1 LQPGYADLSPLGY
14 APPKKY
20 DSHFFFTVTSNCK
33 LKFLLSS
40 PLTNRKIN
48 LLQATSINMID
59 MVGIGPFVVMPF
71 VVAQFN
77 SGLFIWAWIF
87 GAFTALMD
95 AMIWSEL
102 GAKYPLAGGTYNFH
116 RIAFGEKG
124 GKLMSFLYVWQTS
137 LQAPLVVASA
147 AIGFA
152 QYLTYIVPLELWQ
165 QKIVSG
171 GLVLLVFLL
180 LYRKIETIGKISV
193 AMGGIVVLTIIW
205 IIISGLSHQQ
215 QNIKLLPAGTESFFT
230 LAFWAAIGQA
240 SVKTVYAYLGYYNV
254 CHLGGE
260 IKNPGK
266 NIPRS
271 IFISIAGIATL
282 YLLMNISVM
291 GVMPWQSIKEGDSYL
306 VSSFME
312 QLYGHQAGVIV
323 TILILCIAFS
333 SLFAVVLGY
342 SRVPYAAAVDGNFFK
357 PFARLHPTKNFP
369 YISLI
374 VLCALG
380 FLFSLFMRLGDVISS
395 ILAMRII
402 IQFIGQGVGV
412 MLLRKKTGTKDLPF
426 SMWLFPLP
434 VIISI
439 AIWVFLFLS
448 TKWFAL
454 WGSLIAIAGMIVF
467 YLVEKNRKDSLT

>member
-1 LQPGYADLSPLGY
+1 LNILISQ
-14 APPKKY
+14 
-20 DSHFFFTVTSNCK
+20 H
-33 LKFLLSS
+33 
-40 PLTNRKIN
+40 TNRKIN

-71 VVAQFN
+71 VVSQFHT
-77 SGLFIWAWIF
+77 GLFIWAWIF
-87 GAFTALMD
+87 GAFTAFMD

-116 RIAFGEKG
+116 SIAFGEKG

-137 LQAPLVVASA
+137 IQAPLVVASA

-152 QYLTYIVPLELWQ
+152 QYLTYIVPLEVWQ
-165 QKIVSG
+165 QKAVSG
-171 GLVLLVFLL
+171 GLVILVFLL

-193 AMGGIVVLTIIW
+193 VMGSIVVLTIIW
-205 IIISGLSHQQ
+205 IIASGLMAQQ
-215 QNIKLLPAGTESFFT
+215 QSVKILPTGNESFFT
-230 LAFWAAIGQA
+230 LAFWGAIGHA

-271 IFISIAGIATL
+271 IFISIIGISTL

-291 GVMPWQSIKEGDSYL
+291 GVIPWQTVKQDDKYL
-306 VSSFME
+306 VSTFM
-312 QLYGHQAGVIV
+312 QLIYGNQAAVIV
-323 TILILCIAFS
+323 TVLILCIAFS

-357 PFARLHPTKNFP
+357 PFAKLHPTKNFP
-369 YISLI
+369 YVSLM
-374 VLCALG
+374 VLCGLG
-380 FLFSLFMRLGDVISS
+380 FVFSLLFKMAEVISA
-395 ILAMRII
+395 ILAMRIVV
-402 IQFIGQGVGV
+402 QFMAQGVGV
-412 MLLRKKTGTKDLPF
+412 SLLRKKMGTKDLPF
-426 SMWLFPLP
+426 KMWLFPLP

-439 AIWVFLFLS
+439 AIWIFLFIS
-448 TKWFAL
+448 TGWFAL
-454 WGSLIAIAGMIVF
+454 WGSLIAVAGVIV
-467 YLVEKNRKDSLT
+467 YMVKQRLWPEGIKED

>member
-1 LQPGYADLSPLGY
+1 
-14 APPKKY
+14 
-20 DSHFFFTVTSNCK
+20 
-33 LKFLLSS
+33 
-40 PLTNRKIN
+40 
-48 LLQATSINMID
+48 MID

-77 SGLFIWAWIF
+77 NGLFIWAWIF
-87 GAFTALMD
+87 GAFTAFMD

-116 RIAFGEKG
+116 RIAFGERG
-124 GKLMSFLYVWQTS
+124 GKLMSFLFVWQTS
-137 LQAPLVVASA
+137 IQAPLVVASA
-147 AIGFA
+147 SIGFA
-152 QYLTYIVPLELWQ
+152 QYLTYIVPLDIWQ

-171 GLVLLVFLL
+171 GLVMLVFIL

-193 AMGGIVVLTIIW
+193 VMGTIVVLTIIW
-205 IIISGLSHQQ
+205 IIISGLLNQQ
-215 QNIKLLPAGTESFFT
+215 HPVKLIPTGKESFFT
-230 LAFWAAIGQA
+230 YAFWAAVGQA

-271 IFISIAGIATL
+271 IFISVFGIATL

-291 GVMPWQSIKEGDSYL
+291 GVMPWELVKADDKYL
-306 VSSFME
+306 VSSFMQ
-312 QLYGHQAGVIV
+312 QLYGTKAGVLV

-357 PFARLHPTKNFP
+357 PFAKLHPTKNFP

-374 VLCALG
+374 VLCTLG
-380 FLFSLFMRLGDVISS
+380 FIFSLLFKLAEVISS
-395 ILAMRII
+395 ILAMRIV
-402 IQFIGQGVGV
+402 IQFIGQAVGV
-412 MLLRKKTGTKDLPF
+412 VMLRKRFGEKDLPF
-426 SMWLFPLP
+426 KMMLFPLP
-434 VIISI
+434 VILSI
-439 AIWVFLFLS
+439 VIWAFLFVS
-448 TKWFAL
+448 TGWFAL
-454 WGSLIAIAGMIVF
+454 WGSLIALCGVGVYF
-467 YLVEKNRKDSLT
+467 FTSRLKKSE

>member
-1 LQPGYADLSPLGY
+1 MPT
-14 APPKKY
+14 
-20 DSHFFFTVTSNCK
+20 H
-33 LKFLLSS
+33 
-40 PLTNRKIN
+40 LTNRKIN

-77 SGLFIWAWIF
+77 NGLFIWAWIF
-87 GAFTALMD
+87 GAFTAFMD

-116 RIAFGEKG
+116 RIAFGEKA
-124 GKLMSFLYVWQTS
+124 GKLMSFLFVWQTS
-137 LQAPLVVASA
+137 IQAPLVVASA

-152 QYLTYIVPLELWQ
+152 QYLTYIVPLEVWQ
-165 QKIVSG
+165 QKVVSG
-171 GLVLLVFLL
+171 GLVILVFLL

-193 AMGGIVVLTIIW
+193 VMGSIVVLTIIW
-205 IIISGLSHQQ
+205 IIISGLTNQQ
-215 QNIKLLPAGTESFFT
+215 QSIKLMPTGNESFFT

-271 IFISIAGIATL
+271 IFISIIGIATL
-282 YLLMNISVM
+282 YLLMNISVL
-291 GVMPWQSIKEGDSYL
+291 GVMPWQSVNKDDKYL

-312 QLYGHQAGVIV
+312 QLYGHQAGIFV

-357 PFARLHPTKNFP
+357 PFAKLHPTKNFP
-369 YISLI
+369 YVSLI
-374 VLCALG
+374 VLCSIG
-380 FLFSLFMRLGDVISS
+380 FVFSLFMRLGDVISS

-402 IQFIGQGVGV
+402 VQFIGQGVGV
-412 MLLRKKTGTKDLPF
+412 SLLRKKIGTKNLPF
-426 SMWLFPLP
+426 KMWLFPLP
-434 VIISI
+434 VIVSI
-439 AIWVFLFLS
+439 LIWLFLFFS
-448 TKWFAL
+448 TGWFAL
-454 WGSLIAIAGMIVF
+454 WGSLLAVIGVIV
-467 YLVEKNRKDSLT
+467 YLLKDRLAAKA

>member
-1 LQPGYADLSPLGY
+1 MS
-14 APPKKY
+14 
-20 DSHFFFTVTSNCK
+20 T
-33 LKFLLSS
+33 

-87 GAFTALMD
+87 GAFTAFMD

-137 LQAPLVVASA
+137 IQAPLVVASA

-165 QKIVSG
+165 QKTVSG
-171 GLVLLVFLL
+171 GLVILVFLL

-193 AMGGIVVLTIIW
+193 IMGSIVVLTIIW
-205 IIISGLSHQQ
+205 IIASGLMAQQ
-215 QNIKLLPAGTESFFT
+215 QSVKILPTGNESFFT
-230 LAFWAAIGQA
+230 LAFWGAIGHA

-271 IFISIAGIATL
+271 IFISIIGISTL

-291 GVMPWQSIKEGDSYL
+291 GVIPWEVVKSDDKYL
-306 VSSFME
+306 VSTFM
-312 QLYGHQAGVIV
+312 QLIYGQHAGIIV
-323 TILILCIAFS
+323 TVLILCIAFS

-357 PFARLHPTKNFP
+357 PFAKLHPTKNFP
-369 YISLI
+369 YVSLI
-374 VLCALG
+374 FLCALG
-380 FLFSLFMRLGDVISS
+380 FGFSLLFRLSDVISS
-395 ILAMRII
+395 IVAMRIV
-402 IQFIGQGVGV
+402 IQFMAQGVGV
-412 MLLRKKTGTKDLPF
+412 SLLRKRFGTKDLPF
-426 SMWLFPLP
+426 KMWLFPLP

-439 AIWVFLFLS
+439 AIWIFLFIS
-448 TKWFAL
+448 TGWFAL
-454 WGSLIAIAGMIVF
+454 WGSLIAVVGVIV
-467 YLVEKNRKDSLT
+467 YMVKQRLWPEGA

>member
-1 LQPGYADLSPLGY
+1 M
-14 APPKKY
+14 
-20 DSHFFFTVTSNCK
+20 
-33 LKFLLSS
+33 SS

-87 GAFTALMD
+87 GSFTACMD
-95 AMIWSEL
+95 AMTWSEL
-102 GAKYPLAGGTYNFH
+102 GARYPLAGGTYNFH

-124 GKLMSFLYVWQTS
+124 GKLMSFLFVWQTS
-137 LQAPLVVASA
+137 IQAPLVVASA
-147 AIGFA
+147 SIGFA
-152 QYLTYIVPLELWQ
+152 QYLTYIVPLHGWE

-171 GLVLLVFLL
+171 ALVILAFLL

-193 AMGGIVVLTIIW
+193 IMGSIVILTISW
-205 IIISGLSHQQ
+205 IIISGFMHQQ
-215 QNIKLLPAGTESFFT
+215 QTIKLIPSGHESFFS
-230 LAFWAAIGQA
+230 LAFWAAIGHA
-240 SVKTVYAYLGYYNV
+240 SVKTVYSYLGYYNV

-271 IFISIAGIATL
+271 IFISIIGITTL

-291 GVMPWQSIKEGDSYL
+291 GVMPWQSVNANDKYL
-306 VSSFME
+306 VSSFIG
-312 QLYGHQAGVIV
+312 QLYGHQAGVVV
-323 TILILCIAFS
+323 TVLILCIAFS
-333 SLFAVVLGY
+333 SLFAVILGY

-374 VLCALG
+374 VLCSLG
-380 FLFSLFMRLGDVISS
+380 FVFSLLFKLSEVISS

-402 IQFIGQGVGV
+402 VQFIAQGVGV
-412 MLLRKKTGTKDLPF
+412 SLLRKRIGTKELPF
-426 SMWLFPLP
+426 KMWLFPLP
-434 VIISI
+434 VILSI
-439 AIWVFLFLS
+439 AIWIFLFIS
-448 TKWFAL
+448 TGWFAL
-454 WGSLIAIAGMIVF
+454 WGSLIAVAGVIVYF
-467 YLVEKNRKDSLT
+467 VINKITVETQRH

>member
-1 LQPGYADLSPLGY
+1 MS
-14 APPKKY
+14 
-20 DSHFFFTVTSNCK
+20 T
-33 LKFLLSS
+33 

-71 VVAQFN
+71 VVAQFD

-87 GAFTALMD
+87 GAFTAFMD
-95 AMIWSEL
+95 AMVWSEL

-124 GKLMSFLYVWQTS
+124 GKLMSFLFVWQTS
-137 LQAPLVVASA
+137 IQAPLVVASA

-152 QYLTYIVPLELWQ
+152 QYLTYIVPLNFWQ
-165 QKIVSG
+165 LKIVSG
-171 GLVLLVFLL
+171 GLVILVFLL

-193 AMGGIVVLTIIW
+193 IMGSIVVLTIIW
-205 IIISGLSHQQ
+205 IIISGLTNQQ
-215 QNIKLLPAGTESFFT
+215 QSIKLLPTGSESFFT

-266 NIPRS
+266 NIPKS
-271 IFISIAGIATL
+271 IFISIIGIATL

-291 GVMPWQSIKEGDSYL
+291 GVMPWQSVKEGDRYL

-312 QLYGHQAGVIV
+312 QLYDHQAGIIV
-323 TILILCIAFS
+323 TVLILCIAFS

-357 PFARLHPTKNFP
+357 LFAKLHPTKNFP

-380 FLFSLFMRLGDVISS
+380 FVFSLFMRLGDVISS

-402 IQFIGQGVGV
+402 VQFIGQGVGV
-412 MLLRKKTGTKDLPF
+412 VLLRKKFGTEGLPF
-426 SMWLFPLP
+426 KMWLFPVP
-434 VIISI
+434 IILSV
-439 AIWVFLFLS
+439 AIWIFLFIS
-448 TKWFAL
+448 TGWFAL
-454 WGSLIAIAGMIVF
+454 WGSFIAVVGVVVYSVKAR
-467 YLVEKNRKDSLT
+467 LATNQNL

>member
-1 LQPGYADLSPLGY
+1 
-14 APPKKY
+14 
-20 DSHFFFTVTSNCK
+20 
-33 LKFLLSS
+33 
-40 PLTNRKIN
+40 
-48 LLQATSINMID
+48 
-59 MVGIGPFVVMPF
+59 F
-71 VVAQFN
+71 VVAQFD

-87 GAFTALMD
+87 GAFTAFMD
-95 AMIWSEL
+95 AMVWSEL

-124 GKLMSFLYVWQTS
+124 GKLMSFLFVWQTS
-137 LQAPLVVASA
+137 IQAPLVVASA

-152 QYLTYIVPLELWQ
+152 QYLTYIVPLDFWQ
-165 QKIVSG
+165 LKIVSG
-171 GLVLLVFLL
+171 GLVILVFLL

-193 AMGGIVVLTIIW
+193 IMGSIVVLTIIW
-205 IIISGLSHQQ
+205 IIISGLTNQQ
-215 QNIKLLPAGTESFFT
+215 QSIKLLPTGSESFFT

-266 NIPRS
+266 NIPKS
-271 IFISIAGIATL
+271 IFISIIGIATL

-291 GVMPWQSIKEGDSYL
+291 GVMPWQSVKEGDRYL

-312 QLYGHQAGVIV
+312 QLYDHQAGIIV
-323 TILILCIAFS
+323 TVLILCIAFS

-357 PFARLHPTKNFP
+357 LFAKLHPTKNFP

-380 FLFSLFMRLGDVISS
+380 FVFSLFMRLGDVISS

-402 IQFIGQGVGV
+402 VQFIGQGVGV
-412 MLLRKKTGTKDLPF
+412 VLLRKKFGTEGLPF
-426 SMWLFPLP
+426 KMWLFPVP
-434 VIISI
+434 IILSV
-439 AIWVFLFLS
+439 AIWIFLFIS
-448 TKWFAL
+448 TGWFAL
-454 WGSLIAIAGMIVF
+454 WGSFIAVVGVVVYSVKAR
-467 YLVEKNRKDSLT
+467 LATNQNL

>member
-1 LQPGYADLSPLGY
+1 MSALQ
-14 APPKKY
+14 
-20 DSHFFFTVTSNCK
+20 
-33 LKFLLSS
+33 
-40 PLTNRKIN
+40 TNRKIN

-77 SGLFIWAWIF
+77 NGLFIWAWIF
-87 GAFTALMD
+87 GAFTAFMD

-137 LQAPLVVASA
+137 IQAPLVVASA

-152 QYLTYIVPLELWQ
+152 QYLTYIVPLDFWQ

-171 GLVLLVFLL
+171 GLVILVFLL

-193 AMGGIVVLTIIW
+193 VMGSIVVLTIIW
-205 IIISGLSHQQ
+205 IIVSGFIGQQ
-215 QNIKLLPAGTESFFT
+215 QPVKILPTENESFFT

-271 IFISIAGIATL
+271 IFISIIGISTL

-291 GVMPWQSIKEGDSYL
+291 GVIPWQVVKSDDKYL
-306 VSSFME
+306 VSTFM
-312 QLYGHQAGVIV
+312 QLIYGHQAGIV
-323 TILILCIAFS
+323 VTVLILCIAFS

-369 YISLI
+369 YVSLI

-380 FLFSLFMRLGDVISS
+380 FIFSLFMRLGEVISS

-402 IQFIGQGVGV
+402 VQFIGQGVGV
-412 MLLRKKTGTKDLPF
+412 SLLRKKFGKEGLPF
-426 SMWLFPLP
+426 KMWLFPLP

-439 AIWVFLFLS
+439 AIWIFLFIS
-448 TKWFAL
+448 TRWFAL
-454 WGSLIAIAGMIVF
+454 WGSLIAMVGVF
-467 YLVEKNRKDSLT
+467 VYFIKNKVTAETQSR